1 MNLKSFK
8 ALQAENPELAMIFD
22 LTERYPRGPKAKLR
36 SKHYPTT
43 YLDTPESEQ
52 LIGGEL
58 GYDIYELYALT
69 KKSFYHGQLHDY
81 TTRIE
86 GAAMGRQV
94 YDYANS
100 EYKQEWHLFKQGPQ
114 ITRRIRRLES
124 RLRRV
129 RQMMAEVNDRNL
141 YQIHV
146 GHHRTPVYVFG
157 DSDEHARTQYDLLL
171 KAGFEQ
177 ACDKKLMT
185 RGGYYD
191 NDSGECRLNI
201 RFDGPSHGPHEIMAA
216 NQGFVKALRAKQ
228 QQMRDKIAELQGA
241 IEAADD
247 LAMLVDMFT
256 LNTCAQQFGAD
267 DE

>member
-8 ALQAENPELAMIFD
+8 ALQAENPTLAMLFD

-36 SKHYPTT
+36 AKHYPTT
-43 YLDTPESEQ
+43 WADTPESEY

-58 GYDIYELYALT
+58 GYDIYKLYELT
-69 KKSFYHGQLHDY
+69 KRNFYHGTFTEL
-81 TTRIE
+81 TTSVE

-94 YDYANS
+94 YDYDAR

-129 RQMMAEVNDRNL
+129 RQLMSEVNDRNL

-157 DSDEHARTQYDLLL
+157 DSEQHAKTQYDLLL
-171 KAGFEQ
+171 TAGFE
-177 ACDKKLMT
+177 AAAEAGYIH
-185 RGGYYD
+185 RGYGYGSSD
-191 NDSGECRLNI
+191 VLSI
-201 RFDGPSHGPHEIMAA
+201 STRFDGPAHGPHEIMAK
-216 NQGFVKALRAKQ
+216 NQEFVDGVDKDIARLEKEIAQAKA
-228 QQMRDKIAELQGA
+228 KIA
-241 IEAADD
+241 AAHD
-247 LAMLVDMFT
+247 LKQLVNMFT
-256 LNTCAQQFGAD
+256 INSCAQEFGDA
-267 DE
+267 E

>member
-8 ALQAENPELAMIFD
+8 ALQAENPQLAMIFD
-22 LTERYPRGPKAKLR
+22 LTERFPRGPKAKLR

-43 YLDTPESEQ
+43 YIDTPESEH

-58 GYDIYELYALT
+58 GYDIYELYELT
-69 KKSFYHGQLHDY
+69 KRNFYHGSFTEF
-81 TTRIE
+81 TTRVE

-129 RQMMAEVNDRNL
+129 RQLMSELNDRNL
-141 YQIHV
+141 YQVHV

-157 DSDEHARTQYDLLL
+157 DSDGHATMQYDLLL
-171 KAGFEQ
+171 KAGFE
-177 ACDKKLMT
+177 AAAKT
-185 RGGYYD
+185 GYISRGYYGRE
-191 NDSGECRLNI
+191 GELSI
-201 RFDGPSHGPHEIMAA
+201 SARFDGPSHGPHEIMAK
-216 NQGFVKALRAKQ
+216 NQEFTNQVDKDIERLEKEIAQAKAKIVAAQDLKQ
-228 QQMRDKIAELQGA
+228 
-241 IEAADD
+241 
-247 LAMLVDMFT
+247 LVNMFT
-256 LNTCAQQFGAD
+256 INSCAQEFGDA
-267 DE
+267 E

>member
-43 YLDTPESEQ
+43 YIDTPESEQ

-94 YDYANS
+94 YDYGAG

-129 RQMMAEVNDRNL
+129 RQMMSEVNDRNL
-141 YQIHV
+141 YQVHV

-157 DSDEHARTQYDLLL
+157 DSEQHAKTQYDLLL
-171 KAGFEQ
+171 KAGFEAGAQ
-177 ACDKKLMT
+177 AGYIH
-185 RGGYYD
+185 RGYGYG
-191 NDSGECRLNI
+191 SSSEVSI
-201 RFDGPSHGPHEIMAA
+201 SARFDGPSHGPHEIMAK
-216 NQGFVKALRAKQ
+216 NQEFVNGVDKDIERLEKEIAQAKA
-228 QQMRDKIAELQGA
+228 KIA
-241 IEAADD
+241 AAQD
-247 LAMLVDMFT
+247 LKQLVNMFT
-256 LNTCAQQFGAD
+256 INSCAQEFGDA
-267 DE
+267 EE